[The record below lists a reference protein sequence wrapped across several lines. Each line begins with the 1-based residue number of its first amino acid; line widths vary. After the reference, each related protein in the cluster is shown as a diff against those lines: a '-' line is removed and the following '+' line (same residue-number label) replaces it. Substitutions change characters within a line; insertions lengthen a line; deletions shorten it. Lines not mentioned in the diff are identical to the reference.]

1 MERIRELDRYP
12 KLLLLLLVV
21 MAVGFGAVYG
31 FVTSRV
37 GFAYCDAILV
47 PRTEGGLTL
56 YEGTIDGSDAL
67 FTVGTDT
74 VTFRLGSKTYGP
86 YTAREDPT
94 AVTDEGLLAVGST
107 GVEILEDGRP
117 FFRGSVTELDGELM
131 LLSGDGAPIVTSTA
145 TLSDGTVVDGDGN
158 IVDVHAP
165 DAGTILRLLRGP
177 EPEHRGHW
185 PVYLVTLFFSAATAV
200 SILFADELFRYGLS
214 FRVRDPDRAEPSDW
228 ELASRTI
235 GWTFLTGVIL
245 CGYWMGLR

>member
-12 KLLLLLLVV
+12 KLLLLLLLV

-47 PRTEGGLTL
+47 PRTEGGVTL

-131 LLSGDGAPIVTSTA
+131 VLSGDGAPIVTFTA
-145 TLSDGTVVDGDGN
+145 TLSDGTGVDGDGN

-165 DAGTILRLLRGP
+165 DAGTILRLLGGP
-177 EPEHRGHW
+177 EPELRGHW
-185 PVYLVTLFFSAATAV
+185 PVYLLSLVFSVGTAICFV
-200 SILFADELFRYGLS
+200 FGDELFRYGLS

-228 ELASRTI
+228 ELVSRTI

>member
-1 MERIRELDRYP
+1 MGRIFEESTKRNTRLLD
-12 KLLLLLLVV
+12 
-21 MAVGFGAVYG
+21 GAWKM
-31 FVTSRV
+31 RV
-37 GFAYCDAILV
+37 DAENI
-47 PRTEGGLTL
+47 
-56 YEGTIDGSDAL
+56 
-67 FTVGTDT
+67 GTDERW
-74 VTFRLGSKTYGP
+74 F
-86 YTAREDPT
+86 D
-94 AVTDEGLLAVGST
+94 
-107 GVEILEDGRP
+107 
-117 FFRGSVTELDGELM
+117 TELDGELM
-131 LLSGDGAPIVTSTA
+131 VLSGDGAPIVTFTA

-214 FRVRDPDRAEPSDW
+214 FRVRDPDNAEPSDW

>member
-21 MAVGFGAVYG
+21 MAVGFCAVYG

-47 PRTEGGLTL
+47 PRTEGGVTL
-56 YEGTIDGSDAL
+56 YEGTIDGADAM

-74 VTFRLGSKTYGP
+74 VTFQLGSKTYGP

-145 TLSDGTVVDGDGN
+145 TLSDGGRRREYRGCPRPRRRDHPPASPGTG
-158 IVDVHAP
+158 
-165 DAGTILRLLRGP
+165 AGTQGPLARLSGNAVFLRCDG
-177 EPEHRGHW
+177 
-185 PVYLVTLFFSAATAV
+185 
-200 SILFADELFRYGLS
+200 
-214 FRVRDPDRAEPSDW
+214 
-228 ELASRTI
+228 
-235 GWTFLTGVIL
+235 GVHPL
-245 CGYWMGLR
+245 CR